1 MKGEVAV
8 LGLAFAWCWTLG
20 AYSFFVFEEIQK
32 LFDYLLH

>member
-20 AYSFFVFEEIQK
+20 AYSFFVFERNSEIM
-32 LFDYLLH
+32 LHYFL